1 MSLLSDY
8 FVGFFFTAKNV
19 ILAGVKSVCLHDPED
34 CKIEDLS
41 SQVI

>member
-1 MSLLSDY
+1 MSLLSDH
-8 FVGFFFTAKNV
+8 FVVFFTAKNI